1 LEIWTI
7 EGMVP
12 ENLSQN
18 QVYAQRVL
26 LNGFIR
32 VLMQQ
37 LVLNRNKESFA
48 VEELDLRSRRSVFKD
63 ESKLDINYIP
73 QKLPHRETELRLL
86 MEFFSF
92 VTRCPDRMAQRVI
105 LTGDVGT
112 GKTVLAQHFGA
123 SITSEANR
131 RAVKFRYI
139 HVNCREFRG
148 NLLPIIHQ
156 ALTTFRPTYPSRGYS
171 EPEVLSMLLQV
182 LDEEQVSVVLA
193 LDEFDSLIEN
203 EGSDAV
209 YKLTRLQEMRQGK
222 PQRLS
227 FIFIMRELKAIDQL
241 DESSRSTLQRSVIR
255 LERYGKDQLI
265 DILSDRVAM
274 AFELGAIEEDVV
286 ALIAELAF
294 KETGN
299 ARFGIELLWRAGKY
313 ADAHDAEMVEA
324 ECVRMAISSIIPSVR
339 RSDLAS
345 LGPHEKLF
353 LLAIAR
359 FFKENDQAYASL
371 IEVEKAYEVICEEF
385 DQKPNSHTQI
395 WNYAQYLSSMG
406 IIKIEVASSTARGR
420 STQVSLP
427 AIPAVELEKELNASL
442 AAEKGRA

>member
-1 LEIWTI
+1 
-7 EGMVP
+7 M
-12 ENLSQN
+12 
-18 QVYAQRVL
+18 
-26 LNGFIR
+26 
-32 VLMQQ
+32 
-37 LVLNRNKESFA
+37 
-48 VEELDLRSRRSVFKD
+48 RSRQSVFKD
-63 ESKLDINYIP
+63 ESKLDINYVP

-92 VTRCPDRMAQRVI
+92 VTRFPERMAQRVI

-112 GKTVLAQHFGA
+112 GKTVLAQHFGENM
-123 SITSEANR
+123 TSEANR

-148 NLLPIIHQ
+148 TLLQIIHR
-156 ALTTFRPTYPSRGYS
+156 ALTAFRPTYPSRGYS
-171 EPEVLSMLLQV
+171 EQEVLATLLQV
-182 LDEEQVSVVLA
+182 LDEEQVSVILT
-193 LDEFDSLIEN
+193 LDEFDSLIEH

-227 FIFIMRELKAIDQL
+227 FIFIMRDLKAIEQL
-241 DESSRSTLQRSVIR
+241 DESSKSTLQRSVIR
-255 LERYGKDQLI
+255 LERYGKEQLI
-265 DILSDRVAM
+265 DILRERVTM

-313 ADAHDAEMVEA
+313 ADANDAEGVEA
-324 ECVRMAISSIIPSVR
+324 ECVRKAVSSIIPSMR

-345 LGPHEKLF
+345 LGMHEKLF
-353 LLAIAR
+353 LLAVAR
-359 FFKENDQAYASL
+359 FFKENGQAYAL
-371 IEVEKAYEVICEEF
+371 LTEVEKVYEVICEEF

-395 WNYAQYLSSMG
+395 WNYAQYFSSMG
-406 IIKIEVASSTARGR
+406 IIKIEVASTTGRGR

-442 AAEKGRA
+442 TAEKGRT